1 MFRETGIVGAIFQSI
16 RRLFG
21 HLMTSVLH
29 TLDAA
34 ETSQSLSGDARQLLL
49 KREMPGLD
57 ALRGIA
63 VLSVV
68 LYHGLYWNPGAR
80 GGESAALERL
90 SHFFAFGW
98 LGVNLFFVLSGF
110 LITGILL
117 DTRGRKNY
125 GKNFYLRRVLRI
137 LPLYVVTL
145 VWLSRVVHITRGY
158 VSLCLLNMA
167 NLSSYFP
174 VGGSVY
180 RPFWSLAVEEQ
191 FYLAWPWLVRR
202 LTLRWLGYVCMAMLV
217 VCPVLRFLSQMRR
230 PPLGDTHMMTWLIA
244 DNLAI
249 GGLIAVFL
257 RSRYAT
263 FRNARGLTVGL
274 LGSGVVLFGIDVSMH
289 LLHRATPAGAAF
301 QPVPLD
307 VLFAGLVMVALLW
320 GDGPRVL
327 WWTAPLRFLGYISY
341 GMYMFHLFLFDLYD
355 RLLERP
361 GFAHPGVM
369 TLQAGA
375 TRFVIVFMACVL
387 VCFLSRRYFE
397 EYFLSLKGKLA
408 PGRARQG

>member
-1 MFRETGIVGAIFQSI
+1 
-16 RRLFG
+16 
-21 HLMTSVLH
+21 MTIALH
-29 TLDAA
+29 TLEGTKASTEA
-34 ETSQSLSGDARQLLL
+34 SQSRRSCDGRSPLL

-90 SHFFAFGW
+90 SHAFTFGW

-117 DTRGRKNY
+117 DSRGRKNY
-125 GKNFYLRRVLRI
+125 GKNFYLRRTLRI

-145 VWLSRVVHITRGY
+145 VWLSRVVHITWGY
-158 VSLCLLNMA
+158 VGLCLLNMA

-174 VGGSVY
+174 LGGSVY

-191 FYLAWPWLVRR
+191 FYLVWPWVVRR
-202 LTLRWLGYVCMAMLV
+202 LTLRRLAYVCMAMLV
-217 VCPVLRFLSQMRR
+217 VCPVLRFLSQMGR
-230 PPLGDTHMMTWLIA
+230 PPLGDPHMMTWLIA

-249 GGLIAVFL
+249 GGLIAIFL
-257 RSRYAT
+257 RSRFAT
-263 FRNARGLTVGL
+263 LRNVRRLTVGL
-274 LGSGVVLFGIDVSMH
+274 LELGVVLLGIGVSMH

-301 QPVPLD
+301 QAVPFD

-320 GDGPRVL
+320 GDGPQVL

-355 RLLERP
+355 KLLDRSGFVRP
-361 GFAHPGVM
+361 TVM
-369 TLQAGA
+369 SLQAGLA
-375 TRFVIVFMACVL
+375 RFVIVFMACVL

-397 EYFLSLKGKLA
+397 EYFLSLKVKLA
-408 PGRARQG
+408 SGAGRQG